1 MIVLTGGAGFI
12 GSCLLKKLND
22 EGIKDIIIVDNLSK
36 EDKWKNLRGKIFHTY
51 VDKNELFDYF
61 ENNGTDDID
70 AIIHLGAC
78 SDTTVKDANYLIK
91 NNYQYSQ
98 HLASIA
104 FENDIRF
111 IYASSA
117 ATYGDGSKGYSDN
130 EFYNLKPLNCYGF
143 SKHIFDLW
151 IVENNLDKECV
162 GLKFFNVFGPNEYH
176 KGNMSSM
183 IYKAFN
189 QISETGKVKLFKS
202 YKPDYENGEQKRD
215 FIYVK
220 DCVDIIF
227 QALSDKDINGIYNL
241 GTGVAN
247 SWNTLMRYVFE
258 AMGRHPI
265 IEYIDMP
272 ENLKNQYQYFTVADI
287 TKLKKNFG
295 DIKFRSLEEAV
306 FDYIQ
311 NYLMTDNIYL

>member
-12 GSCLLKKLND
+12 GSCLLKKLNN
-22 EGIKDIIIVDNLSK
+22 EGIKDIIVVDNLSK
-36 EDKWKNLRGKIFHTY
+36 EDKWKNLRGKVFHTY
-51 VDKNELFDYF
+51 VDKNELFEYF
-61 ENNGTDDID
+61 ENNGTDDIE

-78 SDTTVKDANYLIK
+78 SDTTEKDANYLMK

-130 EFYNLKPLNCYGF
+130 EFYNLTPLNCYGF

-162 GLKFFNVFGPNEYH
+162 GFKFFNVFGPNEYH
-176 KGNMSSM
+176 KGYMASM

-189 QISETGKVKLFKS
+189 QISETGRVKLFKS
-202 YKPDYENGEQKRD
+202 YRTDYENGEQKRD
-215 FIYVK
+215 FVYVK
-220 DCVDIIF
+220 DCIDLIYRS
-227 QALSDKDINGIYNL
+227 LTDKNINGIFNL
-241 GTGVAN
+241 GTGEAN
-247 SWNTLMRYVFE
+247 SWNTLMRFVFA

-272 ENLKNQYQYFTVADI
+272 ENIKNQYQYFTVADI
-287 TKLKKNFG
+287 SKLKKYFG
-295 DIKFRSLEEAV
+295 DIKFRSLEESV

-311 NYLMTDNIYL
+311 NYLMTDNIYM